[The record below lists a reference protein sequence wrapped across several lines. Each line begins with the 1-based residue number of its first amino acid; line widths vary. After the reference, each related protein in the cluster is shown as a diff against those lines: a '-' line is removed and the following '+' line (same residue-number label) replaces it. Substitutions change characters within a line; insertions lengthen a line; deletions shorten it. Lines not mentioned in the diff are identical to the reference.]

1 MDINSAVGKSV
12 DIVVYRIANF
22 SDDDVFYRIAY
33 GSSKKIVE
41 YIQILVYSIVIPA
54 FYRPIRRGLFT
65 IKKACQ
71 PVHLGIIFPHDMEQP
86 MRNSFASL
94 VFLLFIF
101 FAAPAWG
108 ADLLSLDEVVQKIQD
123 TYEQTGQVKAH
134 FTQALTLKAM
144 QKTQLEEGTFYFK
157 KPKRMRWVY
166 TKPAA
171 KELVINPE
179 KAWLYV
185 PADKIAYVQDA
196 ESLFKSTVSV
206 RFLAGIGKLKD
217 DFRIS
222 FAGDKKVDK
231 AGNYLLDLVPVK
243 PEEGVKKLQVAVNR
257 ESFQI
262 VKVVLF
268 DPYGNVTTLAFSG
281 LELNRD
287 LPDSLFTFKPPAGV
301 DVMKQ

>member
-1 MDINSAVGKSV
+1 MGPSGCD
-12 DIVVYRIANF
+12 
-22 SDDDVFYRIAY
+22 
-33 GSSKKIVE
+33 
-41 YIQILVYSIVIPA
+41 
-54 FYRPIRRGLFT
+54 LFT
-65 IKKACQ
+65 IKKTCQ
-71 PVHLGIIFPHDMEQP
+71 SGHPGIIFSHFVERL
-86 MRNSFASL
+86 MRNSFSIL
-94 VFLLFIF
+94 VFLLLLF
-101 FAAPAWG
+101 FTVPAWG
-108 ADLLSLDEVVQKIQD
+108 AELLALDEVVQKIQE

-134 FTQALTLKAM
+134 FTQTVTLKAM

-166 TKPAA
+166 SKPAA

-185 PADKIAYVQDA
+185 PADKVAYVQDA
-196 ESLFKSTVSV
+196 ASLFKSTVSV

-222 FAGDKKVDK
+222 FAGEKKVDK

-262 VKVVLF
+262 VKVILF

-301 DVMKQ
+301 EVMDMAKQRK

>member
-1 MDINSAVGKSV
+1 MKNC
-12 DIVVYRIANF
+12 F
-22 SDDDVFYRIAY
+22 F
-33 GSSKKIVE
+33 
-41 YIQILVYSIVIPA
+41 
-54 FYRPIRRGLFT
+54 F
-65 IKKACQ
+65 
-71 PVHLGIIFPHDMEQP
+71 
-86 MRNSFASL
+86 L
-94 VFLLFIF
+94 VFFLFIF
-101 FAAPAWG
+101 LSAPAWG
-108 ADLLSLDEVVQKIQD
+108 AEILSIDQVVQKIQD
-123 TYEQTGQVKAH
+123 TYENTGQVKAR

-144 QKTQLEEGTFYFK
+144 QKTQIEEGTFYFK

-171 KELVINPE
+171 KELVINSE

-185 PADKIAYVQDA
+185 PADKVAYVQDT
-196 ESLFKSTVSV
+196 ESLFKSTVSI

-222 FAGDKKVDK
+222 FPGDRKVDK

-243 PEEGVKKLQVAVNR
+243 PEEGVKKLQIAVSR

-268 DPYGNVTTLAFSG
+268 DAYGNVTTLAFSVI
-281 LELNRD
+281 ELNRD
-287 LPDSLFTFKPPAGV
+287 LPDSLFNFKAPAGV

>member
-1 MDINSAVGKSV
+1 MSPSGCD
-12 DIVVYRIANF
+12 
-22 SDDDVFYRIAY
+22 
-33 GSSKKIVE
+33 
-41 YIQILVYSIVIPA
+41 
-54 FYRPIRRGLFT
+54 LFT
-65 IKKACQ
+65 IKKTCQ
-71 PVHLGIIFPHDMEQP
+71 PGHPGITFSHFVERL
-86 MRNSFASL
+86 MRNSLSIL
-94 VFLLFIF
+94 VFLLLLF
-101 FAAPAWG
+101 FTVPAWG
-108 ADLLSLDEVVQKIQD
+108 AELLTLDEVVQKIQD
-123 TYEQTGQVKAH
+123 TYEQTGQVKAR
-134 FTQALTLKAM
+134 FTQTVTLKAM

-185 PADKIAYVQDA
+185 PADKVAYVQDA
-196 ESLFKSTVSV
+196 ASLFKSTVSV

-217 DFRIS
+217 DFRIT

-262 VKVVLF
+262 VKVILF

-287 LPDSLFTFKPPAGV
+287 LPDSLFSFKPPAGV
-301 DVMKQ
+301 EVMDMGKQKK

>member
-1 MDINSAVGKSV
+1 VGLSGC
-12 DIVVYRIANF
+12 D
-22 SDDDVFYRIAY
+22 
-33 GSSKKIVE
+33 
-41 YIQILVYSIVIPA
+41 
-54 FYRPIRRGLFT
+54 LFT
-65 IKKACQ
+65 IKKTCQ
-71 PVHLGIIFPHDMEQP
+71 PGQPGITFYHFVERL
-86 MRNSFASL
+86 MRKSFSPL
-94 VFLLFIF
+94 VFLLLLF
-101 FAAPAWG
+101 FTGPAWG
-108 ADLLSLDEVVQKIQD
+108 AELLSLDEVVQKIQD
-123 TYEQTGQVKAH
+123 TYEQTRQVRAH
-134 FTQALTLKAM
+134 FTQTVTLKAM

-185 PADKIAYVQDA
+185 PGDKVAYVQDSA
-196 ESLFKSTVSV
+196 SLFKSTVSV

-222 FAGDKKVDK
+222 FAGDKKLDK

-262 VKVVLF
+262 MKVILY

-287 LPDSLFTFKPPAGV
+287 LPDGLFTFKPPAGV
-301 DVMKQ
+301 DVMKR

>member
-1 MDINSAVGKSV
+1 MGLSGCD
-12 DIVVYRIANF
+12 
-22 SDDDVFYRIAY
+22 
-33 GSSKKIVE
+33 
-41 YIQILVYSIVIPA
+41 
-54 FYRPIRRGLFT
+54 LFT

-71 PVHLGIIFPHDMEQP
+71 PGRPGITFFHDMEQP
-86 MRNSFASL
+86 MRNSFSSL

-108 ADLLSLDEVVQKIQD
+108 AELLSLDKVVQKIQD
-123 TYEQTGQVKAH
+123 TYEQTGQVKAR

-144 QKTQLEEGTFYFK
+144 QKTHLEEGTFYFK

-171 KELVINPE
+171 KELVINSE

-185 PADKIAYVQDA
+185 PADNVAYVQDA

-243 PEEGVKKLQVAVNR
+243 PEEGGKKLQVAVNR
-257 ESFQI
+257 QSFQI
-262 VKVVLF
+262 VKVILF
-268 DPYGNVTTLAFSG
+268 DPYGNVTTLSFSG
-281 LELNRD
+281 LELNKD

-301 DVMKQ
+301 DVMKR

>member
-1 MDINSAVGKSV
+1 
-12 DIVVYRIANF
+12 
-22 SDDDVFYRIAY
+22 
-33 GSSKKIVE
+33 
-41 YIQILVYSIVIPA
+41 
-54 FYRPIRRGLFT
+54 
-65 IKKACQ
+65 
-71 PVHLGIIFPHDMEQP
+71 
-86 MRNSFASL
+86 MRNSFSSL

-108 ADLLSLDEVVQKIQD
+108 AELLSLDEVVQKIQD

-185 PADKIAYVQDA
+185 PADKVAYVQDA

-243 PEEGVKKLQVAVNR
+243 PEEAVKKLQVAVNR

-268 DPYGNVTTLAFSG
+268 DPYGNVTTLTFSG
-281 LELNRD
+281 LELNKD

-301 DVMKQ
+301 DVMDMGKQKK

>member
-1 MDINSAVGKSV
+1 
-12 DIVVYRIANF
+12 
-22 SDDDVFYRIAY
+22 
-33 GSSKKIVE
+33 
-41 YIQILVYSIVIPA
+41 
-54 FYRPIRRGLFT
+54 
-65 IKKACQ
+65 
-71 PVHLGIIFPHDMEQP
+71 
-86 MRNSFASL
+86 MRNPFFSL
-94 VFLLFIF
+94 VFSLLIF
-101 FAAPAWG
+101 FSAPAWG
-108 ADLLSLDEVVQKIQD
+108 AESLSLDDVVRKIQD
-123 TYEQTGQVKAH
+123 TYEQTGQVKAR
-134 FTQALTLKAM
+134 FTQTVTLKAM
-144 QKTQLEEGTFYFK
+144 KKTEREEGVFYFK

-185 PADKIAYVQDA
+185 PADKVAYVQDA
-196 ESLFKSTVSV
+196 AGLFRSTVSV

-222 FAGDKKVDK
+222 FTGDKKVDK

-262 VKVVLF
+262 VKVILF

-287 LPDSLFTFKPPAGV
+287 LPDRLFTFKPPAGV
-301 DVMKQ
+301 EVMDMGKQRK